1 MSHSNRKILLR
12 KTLTF
17 ISSDDEYEQGMEHSG
32 CNDSKK
38 VTDETHTHHFFI
50 YSRLKER
57 EDTKFNV

>member
-38 VTDETHTHHFFI
+38 VADETHTHHFLFI
-50 YSRLKER
+50 Q
-57 EDTKFNV
+57 D